1 MIIGRVRNVRVLV
14 RSVRDTEIADVKRYI
29 KSFTTTGYD
38 WAHGMIKVTEDFTQ
52 DNDREFEPLV
62 VGEDGVLEDKSDR
75 HYVTVDG
82 HHRQTALV
90 TVLERDLPN
99 ASETC
104 RYALVQRRDGKPMT
118 ETEVL
123 SLGLDSNESTVQSK
137 LMDTADVVVFLTHW
151 VRGKHNERRLKHL
164 AGLKL
169 GVTKTGDLLNELLK
183 EKIGGLCKDDG
194 TMAYGV
200 ASMRRMLN
208 IGLLGLEDS
217 ASTRYM
223 VEKLKASK
231 VKDGSD
237 GSFALDT
244 LISPIMLY
252 AESIYTDKEA
262 VRLRLLKMAWE
273 YTCHRT
279 PDKKVRRLV
288 AGSDGSF
295 YASAVLFIKYVQ
307 DATLKVVKQKGGTP
321 SGVRSLWSGKGKQP
335 AGSPARPSA
344 VPAVPAEQT
353 APASDEASAQAAT
366 IHASTGSLDLLQQTR
381 PGATMTLGDELTDLF
396 VKHYTEAGNEAPKA
410 GQSVSKLVLAM
421 QYPFVLKYLPS
432 WKKMVDEFIAPPP
445 PPPPPPAKKKPSKKK
460 QSKKGGG
467 KSKSKKGKKST
478 TGGDAGAS
486 TGDAPCHP
494 DAGAPPSGGVSP
506 GTGLEAQPGAAGAA
520 GAHGG
525 GDAQTVK
532 DASGGGEGDGVKDKE
547 AGEAGTADS
556 VGDGGKGGDDGTGKD
571 PRKRKRHS
579 GVGGEKRRSKRSR
592 HPPPELGELVAVPTD
607 QQLRA
612 QLVRGM
618 SVRAKSPF
626 ARAVR
631 RVFVNG
637 RRQGRHDIRNQVAEK
652 PYDDTVPPIVES
664 LHERAAA
671 NRRKLLEPHFGAPG
685 VPPPPDP
692 PLHVRLPR
700 FAALL
705 PTEHQGRDVL
715 PGDAWKDIDK
725 CVSLFMAQQGVKLL
739 TGMPGVPTSLPDDDS
754 GVHSLLG
761 GAACLAFAKTLVEC
775 GWVIIE
781 NAVQDGM
788 PRLLQGGPSSVDAVL
803 DHYVHLF
810 PGEAEVAKAAASPG
824 TRTTPSVWAPIHNVD
839 TDLDKVHLADGQGRF
854 SVPVKM
860 VASSDD
866 ATQSFVFIRKLH
878 ADACMAAIA
887 NKILEAVPAAEGRSS
902 APPVV
907 RTPKTGARL
916 LLTTENAVRQRPH
929 IDSGLLEDKLQQEE
943 IKSVED
949 AGGSF
954 TGADKIEPTEDNEVQ
969 FVSAKKYKMPL
980 SKSFFIMASGRDSFV
995 LAVWPGSVLALRRIE
1010 DGHVVD
1016 RTLVSE
1022 VIEVPKNS
1030 ILLCRSDLVHA
1041 GCGADEDTTRLNK
1054 APVELAYARSIRLHM
1069 YLQHPH
1075 QALKDAIFPV
1085 SRVTFASN
1093 ASPSLSA
1100 VPAVD
1105 GADAPTS
1112 RDGKAGAA
1120 ADKPS
1125 SLPDENEDVDMSD
1138 VVGGEVESSEESSSS
1153 YEVSE
1158 DETDV
1163 KAADDKGQDA
1173 KESDAMEE
1181 DGGDDNDDVGSAK
1194 DTSVNGED
1202 EEDDGGSN
1210 VGGDG
1215 EDSEG
1220 KDA

>member
-62 VGEDGVLEDKSDR
+62 
-75 HYVTVDG
+75 
-82 HHRQTALV
+82 
-90 TVLERDLPN
+90 
-99 ASETC
+99 
-104 RYALVQRRDGKPMT
+104 RRDGKPMT

-279 PDKKVRRLV
+279 PDKK
-288 AGSDGSF
+288 
-295 YASAVLFIKYVQ
+295 
-307 DATLKVVKQKGGTP
+307 
-321 SGVRSLWSGKGKQP
+321 
-335 AGSPARPSA
+335 
-344 VPAVPAEQT
+344 T

-556 VGDGGKGGDDGTGKD
+556 VGDGGKGDDDGTGKD

-626 ARAVR
+626 ARA
-631 RVFVNG
+631 
-637 RRQGRHDIRNQVAEK
+637 
-652 PYDDTVPPIVES
+652 
-664 LHERAAA
+664 
-671 NRRKLLEPHFGAPG
+671 
-685 VPPPPDP
+685 
-692 PLHVRLPR
+692 
-700 FAALL
+700 

-887 NKILEAVPAAEGRSS
+887 NQILEAVPAAEGRSS

-949 AGGSF
+949 AGASF

-969 FVSAKKYKMPL
+969 
-980 SKSFFIMASGRDSFV
+980 
-995 LAVWPGSVLALRRIE
+995 
-1010 DGHVVD
+1010 
-1016 RTLVSE
+1016 
-1022 VIEVPKNS
+1022 
-1030 ILLCRSDLVHA
+1030 
-1041 GCGADEDTTRLNK
+1041 
-1054 APVELAYARSIRLHM
+1054 
-1069 YLQHPH
+1069 
-1075 QALKDAIFPV
+1075 
-1085 SRVTFASN
+1085 VTFASN